1 MKDVGWHGDTLKA
14 DGHVFLVQ
22 PRDCEEFATANDA
35 AIQDVREEMATPL
48 MGLSCHWGRAARKSS
63 HTRLHGVQFFVDI
76 RAANRKLN

>member
-48 MGLSCHWGRAARKSS
+48 RASFAI
-63 HTRLHGVQFFVDI
+63 GPGCQ
-76 RAANRKLN
+76 KL